1 MKLSL
6 ERVMADVLRVPQNEI
21 TDALTMESLEEWDS
35 PKHMDLIVSIEQ
47 NFGVEL
53 SFDEIVVM
61 TSVVAIRRV
70 LVNKGVLEK
79 WN

>member
-35 PKHMDLIVSIEQ
+35 LKHMDLIVSIEQ